1 MTAEIQQAL
10 ERLAKAGWSV
20 EFQRERSSLKAE
32 ILRRYEWM
40 PLDLLDFFCEVKMVC
55 SPDERAWF
63 LTGEDFNESN
73 GFAFAWNEWER
84 LSLEAARDDQDE
96 AWAQEI
102 REFWDGR
109 LPIFT
114 SVKSGYAYFALD
126 KKGREVVRG
135 EEPVFEET
143 SPLAGSFAELL
154 GTMAEND
161 SRFERWV

>member
-10 ERLAKAGWSV
+10 ERLANAGWSV
-20 EFQRERSSLKAE
+20 EFQPERRSIRAE
-32 ILRRYEWM
+32 VLRRYEWM
-40 PLDLLDFFCEVKMVC
+40 PLELLDFFCEVKQVC

-63 LTGEDFNESN
+63 LTGENFNESD

-84 LSLEAARDDQDE
+84 LSLDAAQEDDDE

-114 SVKSGYAYFALD
+114 SVKSGYAYFAMD
-126 KKGREVVRG
+126 KTSREVVQG
-135 EEPVFEET
+135 EEPVFEE
-143 SPLAGSFAELL
+143 SSRIAGSFAELL
-154 GTMAEND
+154 GMLAEEGGQ
-161 SRFERWV
+161 FERWV